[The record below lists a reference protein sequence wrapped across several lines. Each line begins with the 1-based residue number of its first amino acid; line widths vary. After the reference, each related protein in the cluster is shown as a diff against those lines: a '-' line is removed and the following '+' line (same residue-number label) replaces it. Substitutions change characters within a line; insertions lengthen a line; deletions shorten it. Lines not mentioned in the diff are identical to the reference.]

1 MSIAYLD
8 CFNGAAGDM
17 IVAALLD
24 AGADAER
31 LRHDLSSLP
40 LEGYTLE
47 IAKVKKQG
55 FAATRFVV
63 HLEARAQ
70 PHRHLKDVL
79 HILEHANLPEAIMEK
94 ASRVFMRLA
103 VAEAAVHGTTT
114 DKVHFHEVGAVD
126 AIIDVV
132 AALLALDQLA
142 IETIICSPVPVG
154 SGTVRCDHGVMPVP
168 APAVA
173 ELLKGVPL
181 AATDEPGEL
190 TTPTGAALLT
200 SLAQTYGPCPEMTPR
215 AVGYG
220 AGTRDGQTR
229 PNVLRVLVGEANSE
243 GAIDEV
249 VVLEANL
256 DDTTPE
262 VIGYC
267 LERLLAEGALD
278 AYAVPI
284 HMKKSRAAV
293 LLTALCTADKADQ
306 MEHLML
312 METTTFG
319 VRRHS
324 ARRSKLV
331 RRHDSVSTPFG
342 TVRIKVGEG
351 RGVVTAAPEFEDCR
365 ALAAARGVALRE
377 VMIAAQVAWA
387 NRETGGSA
395 S

>member
-1 MSIAYLD
+1 
-8 CFNGAAGDM
+8 M

-31 LRHDLSSLP
+31 LRRDLAALP
-40 LEGYTLE
+40 LEGYALD
-47 IAKVKKQG
+47 ISKIKKQG

-63 HLEARAQ
+63 RLEARAQ

-79 HILEHANLPEAIMEK
+79 HILEHAKLSESIKER

-132 AALLALDQLA
+132 AALLALEQLA
-142 IETIICSPVPVG
+142 IETVICSPVPVG
-154 SGTVRCDHGVMPVP
+154 SGTVRCEHGVMPVP

-181 AATDEPGEL
+181 AATDETGEL

-200 SLAQTYGPCPEMTPR
+200 SLARSYGPCPEMTPR

-220 AGTRDGQTR
+220 AGTRDGQRR
-229 PNVLRVLVGEANSE
+229 PNFLRVLVGEATTD
-243 GAIDEV
+243 GATDEV

-284 HMKKSRAAV
+284 QMKKSRAAV
-293 LLTALCTADKADQ
+293 LLTALCPADRAEQ

-319 VRRHS
+319 VRRHI
-324 ARRSKLV
+324 ARRSKLA
-331 RRHDSVSTPFG
+331 RRHESVSTPFG
-342 TVRIKVGEG
+342 PVRMKVGTG
-351 RGVVTAAPEFEDCR
+351 RGVLTAAPEFEDCR
-365 ALAAARGVALRE
+365 ALAAAHGVALRE
-377 VMIAAQVAWA
+377 VMIAAHVAWA
-387 NRETGGSA
+387 NLEAGRNPS
-395 S
+395 